1 MTLQSSGA
9 ITMSQIH
16 AEFRLGYSLG
26 PYRGA
31 TWYTDSGTSGTFA
44 SSSITMSGFYS
55 KRASD
60 PASISTYFNPSSA
73 AFPSTITVTFYWTVS
88 GVTPG
93 TPVSVTIYDGNGST
107 LYSNPALSGSGSQS
121 VTFSIGGTGSGTAS
135 LPTHSKTSTSN
146 ITVTPPAGISIAYP
160 TLVTHGSG
168 FTWSLTGGYPS
179 ETCYISWS
187 GAASGS
193 TSVSLDA
200 SGNYNN
206 GGSGDFGTSYGS
218 ITNVFTFSKSSGSFS
233 KTVSNQPPFPTVNYP
248 SSTSHYPA
256 TFSWSIS
263 GGLASESWSVT
274 WSGAN
279 SGSYSSTLDS
289 SGSAYFSGSY
299 YVNTGTVYLT
309 FTFASG
315 YRVSTS
321 TIYTSINVTVIG
333 I

>member
-9 ITMSQIH
+9 ITMTQIST
-16 AEFRLGYSLG
+16 EFGRGYSLG
-26 PYRGA
+26 SYRGV
-31 TWYTDSGTSGTFA
+31 TWYTDSGTSGTFV
-44 SSSITMSGFYS
+44 SSSITMSSFYS
-55 KRASD
+55 KRATD
-60 PASISTYFNPSSA
+60 PASISTYFSPSSA
-73 AFPSTITVTFYWTVS
+73 AFPSNITVTFYWTVS
-88 GVTPG
+88 GVSIG

-107 LYSNPALSGSGSQS
+107 VLYSNSALSGSGSQS

-146 ITVTPPAGISIAYP
+146 ITVTPPAGISISYP

-168 FTWSLTGGYPS
+168 FTWNLTGGYPS

-193 TSVSLDA
+193 TSFSLDA

-206 GGSGDFGTSYGS
+206 GGSGDFGTGYGS
-218 ITNVFTFSKSSGSFS
+218 ITNVFTFSKSSVSFS
-233 KTVSNQPPFPTVNYP
+233 KTVTNQPPQPIVNYP
-248 SSTSHYPA
+248 SSTARYPT

-279 SGSYSSTLDS
+279 SGSYSSTLDG
-289 SGSAYFSGSY
+289 SGSASFSGSY
-299 YVNTGTVYLT
+299 YVNPGTVYLS
-309 FTFASG
+309 FTFGSG
-315 YRVSTS
+315 YRVNTQYVGA
-321 TIYTSINVTVIG
+321 TITVT
-333 I
+333 